1 MCDDGFDDRILILLC
16 ANSYILYQLTP
27 KYHMSYLKIHVIYT
41 WASLKKKKIKSNEL
55 GLFFGNQHILMGSL
69 L

>member
-1 MCDDGFDDRILILLC
+1 MLNIHCILTRMCDDGFDDRILILLC

-41 WASLKKKKIKSNEL
+41 WASLKKKK
-55 GLFFGNQHILMGSL
+55 NQIQ
-69 L
+69 